1 MSYILD
7 ALRKSEQQRQAADP
21 ESVTDRILVNQPPVQ
36 ANTKKWLALLVFV
49 NLLALAYF
57 FGFVNKANR
66 PRSEIP
72 KKANTSVLAQPAN
85 PVDTPP
91 TVVSTPS
98 PAPQIAGEI
107 QSVPAQMLN
116 NSGSVEPTSIAQ
128 MMSVDEDINVRQKPV
143 KPVPEKKTIAIKKPP
158 VIRSGHARNESAYAG
173 NMAVENAY
181 RSDMPAEIER
191 DNDRPVIAGQS
202 RPKLTINVYSYAPQP
217 QDRFV
222 MINMTKYKVGQL
234 IKDGI
239 KLKEIHPNHIVLQ
252 QGSTTF
258 KMDRP

>member
-21 ESVTDRILVNQPPVQ
+21 ESMTDRILIYQPPVQ
-36 ANTKKWLALLVFV
+36 ANTKKWLALLIFV

-57 FGFVNKANR
+57 LGFVNKANR
-66 PRSEIP
+66 SRSEISS
-72 KKANTSVLAQPAN
+72 KANTSALAQTAK
-85 PVDTPP
+85 PVDTSP

-98 PAPQIAGEI
+98 PTSQIASEMKP
-107 QSVPAQMLN
+107 VPVQMLN
-116 NSGSVEPTSIAQ
+116 NSGSVESTSIAQ
-128 MMSVDEDINVRQKPV
+128 MMSVDEDIDTRQKSV
-143 KPVPEKKTIAIKKPP
+143 KPVPEKKTIAVKKYP
-158 VIRSGHARNESAYAG
+158 VTHTAHARSQSTYAG

-181 RSDMPAEIER
+181 RSEMPTEIER
-191 DNDRPVIAGQS
+191 ERPVYAEQS